1 VARVGKGITDSCDG
15 NTQWL
20 SVDLFARTWNG
31 VVRDFRCVR
40 GGFAWFDGIV
50 AGIMSP
56 IGRTAQAA
64 AYAIQVTSRALFDLA
79 GGDGALGHLFG
90 VDQVKGYASGLAVV
104 DGDVFLPLG
113 ENSVCRSAQIVVVRW
128 KL

>member
-1 VARVGKGITDSCDG
+1 
-15 NTQWL
+15 
-20 SVDLFARTWNG
+20 
-31 VVRDFRCVR
+31 
-40 GGFAWFDGIV
+40 
-50 AGIMSP
+50 MSP